1 MGRKSASGGVAEHNG
16 KIRLDIWYR
25 GKRLRPV
32 LDTEWNER
40 NRRAALRM
48 VGEIRGKIRHGLF
61 DPADY
66 FPEYSGLETLTAPS
80 ALSTFR
86 DYAQAWLR
94 SLGQKAMA
102 TREDYRRAL
111 DRVWLDELGE
121 RPIRAIR
128 YSELMTLIGN
138 LAVAGK
144 TLNNYL
150 IPDVIN
156 DLPSKVGLDFDMS
169 QITFAIY
176 GFLLLMM
183 MILRPQGLIPERRH
197 KMELAEHADTTDEN
211 LYTARA

>member
-1 MGRKSASGGVAEHNG
+1 
-16 KIRLDIWYR
+16 
-25 GKRLRPV
+25 
-32 LDTEWNER
+32 
-40 NRRAALRM
+40 M
-48 VGEIRGKIRHGLF
+48 VGEIREKIRHGLF

-94 SLGQKAMA
+94 SLGQKATA

-128 YSELMTLIGN
+128 YRELMTLIGN

-150 IPDVIN
+150 IPLRGVFEFARRDGAIVTN
-156 DLPSKVGLDFDMS
+156 PASALENTRVQKPAPDPFTLPEVGAILDGLAEREDS
-169 QITFAIY
+169 QIVGYFAAAFFA
-176 GFLLLMM
+176 GF
-183 MILRPQGLIPERRH
+183 RPSEQIAL
-197 KMELAEHADTTDEN
+197 
-211 LYTARA
+211 

>member
-1 MGRKSASGGVAEHNG
+1 LGRKSASGGVAEHNG

-32 LDTEWNER
+32 LGTEWNER

-48 VGEIRGKIRHGLF
+48 VGEIREKIRHGLF

-94 SLGQKAMA
+94 SLGQKATA
-102 TREDYRRAL
+102 TREDYRSAL

-121 RPIRAIR
+121 RPILSLCPRW
-128 YSELMTLIGN
+128 
-138 LAVAGK
+138 
-144 TLNNYL
+144 
-150 IPDVIN
+150 
-156 DLPSKVGLDFDMS
+156 
-169 QITFAIY
+169 
-176 GFLLLMM
+176 
-183 MILRPQGLIPERRH
+183 
-197 KMELAEHADTTDEN
+197 
-211 LYTARA
+211 